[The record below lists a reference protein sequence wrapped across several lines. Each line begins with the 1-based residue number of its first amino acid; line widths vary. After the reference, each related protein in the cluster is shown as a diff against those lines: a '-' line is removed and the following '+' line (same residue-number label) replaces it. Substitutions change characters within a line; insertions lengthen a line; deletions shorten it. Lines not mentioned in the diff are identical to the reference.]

1 MFSNIPS
8 DGYVKVSIKHKPDL
22 SKKGITRAVLEFSV
36 DGIEKNGK
44 AIVMIDVK
52 NPVKDEAKPS
62 YISSENHTRAA
73 AAVPNLDKPTQVTDP
88 ATVEKERMGQ

>member
-1 MFSNIPS
+1 
-8 DGYVKVSIKHKPDL
+8 
-22 SKKGITRAVLEFSV
+22 
-36 DGIEKNGK
+36 
-44 AIVMIDVK
+44 MIDVK

-62 YISSENHTRAA
+62 SISSENHTRAA